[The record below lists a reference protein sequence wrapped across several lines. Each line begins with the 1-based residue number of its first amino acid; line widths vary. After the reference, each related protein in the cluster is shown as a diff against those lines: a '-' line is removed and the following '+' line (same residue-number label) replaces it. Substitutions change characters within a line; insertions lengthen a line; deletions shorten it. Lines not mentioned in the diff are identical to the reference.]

1 MSLFVDTSALY
12 ALLDRSDPGHT
23 AVLGEF
29 ESAARQGLSLWTT
42 SYVLVETCDLLHER
56 IGHGAV
62 RDLAE
67 HIIPL
72 LNIEWIERELH
83 GAALSR
89 SLRGERGGAGL
100 TDSAGFDLMRRKGVR
115 TALTLDPG
123 FAEAGFEVIPPG
135 DSRWT
140 HRRRRFG

>member
-1 MSLFVDTSALY
+1 MSLFIDTSALY
-12 ALLDRSDPGHT
+12 ALLDRSDPGHA

-29 ESAARQGLSLWTT
+29 ESASRRGQTLWTT

-56 IGHGAV
+56 IGLAAV

-67 HIIPL
+67 YIIPL

-100 TDSAGFDLMRRKGVR
+100 VDCAGFDLMRRKGLR
-115 TALTLDPG
+115 IALTLDQS
-123 FAEAGFEVIPPG
+123 FEEAGFDVIPAG
-135 DSRWT
+135 GSRWT
-140 HRRRRFG
+140 NRRRRFV